1 MKTIRRKIVLLFCV
15 LAIGFTSCEY
25 NSNNTVLD
33 DNEYQWQNKVAF
45 PSWSVLIEKIIE
57 VLTDALEGKYH
68 EKIYYSSDGKM
79 EYVERWCEGVFGH
92 CKIGISDNKGQS
104 ISVCDRENKDK
115 KDNIFNAHLIKCN
128 IGIIYAISKKD
139 SDAVDNFFYSHS
151 INIGKE
157 FKIDRPDVLKEL
169 GLKEPISIKGDYKV
183 YQSPDY
189 VFIILQHKK

>member
-1 MKTIRRKIVLLFCV
+1 MKTISKKIILLFC
-15 LAIGFTSCEY
+15 LMAIGFSSCEDNDNY
-25 NSNNTVLD
+25 TVLN
-33 DNEYQWQNKVAF
+33 DNEYQWQNKVGF
-45 PSWSVLIEKIIE
+45 PSWSVLIEKVLE

-68 EKIYYSSDGKM
+68 EKIHYSSDGKM

-104 ISVCDRENKDK
+104 ISICDRESNEK
-115 KDNIFNAHLIKCN
+115 KDNIFNAYLIKCN

-139 SDAVDNFFYSHS
+139 TDAVNKFFYSNS
-151 INIGKE
+151 INIAKE

-169 GLKEPISIKGDYKV
+169 ELKEPISIKGDYKV

-189 VFIILQHKK
+189 VFIILHYKK